1 MGRAPSAFRQTDV
14 VRAVRA
20 VRAADIAVSGVEI
33 APDGTIRIL
42 TSALPEAPSSPFD
55 KWKQKRHASAA

>member
-14 VRAVRA
+14 VRAVK
-20 VRAADIAVSGVEI
+20 AARSADMTVSGVEI

-42 TSALPEAPSSPFD
+42 TTALPEAPASPFD
-55 KWKQKRHASAA
+55 KWRSKRDARAN